1 MTTAD
6 KLEIGMLIQNI
17 NTMKAQSEK
26 MDETYLNKEVIDYAT
41 KAFNNAK
48 DVHKYIC
55 DVIQDNITLFF
66 DFSKP
71 IELSTHPCCGDY
83 WVNLRDRH
91 RLSVPLGSGIQ
102 VIVNVKPHLISNFEV
117 GTYRASFKTTA
128 SAFDVV
134 EVFTYVNDSDMK
146 TMAKD
151 YDMAREWDLFY
162 TKGGLDSFYTNGKY
176 NTKQRA
182 AVWNHLYNKAKVTR
196 YKTDMLV
203 RFFKKLLNA
212 NCAYHKNQIDK
223 KEKEFEQAKRIDK
236 YENVTF

>member
-17 NTMKAQSEK
+17 ETMKTQSEK
-26 MDETYLNKEVIDYAT
+26 MDELYLNKEVIDYAT

-71 IELSTHPCCGDY
+71 IELSTHSCCGDY

-91 RLSVPLGSGIQ
+91 RITKSLGCGVEVVINVNPL
-102 VIVNVKPHLISNFEV
+102 LISNFEV
-117 GTYRASFKTTA
+117 GTYKASFKTTA
-128 SAFDVV
+128 TAFNVV
-134 EVFTYVNDSDMK
+134 KVFTYVGDTK
-146 TMAKD
+146 TKE
-151 YDMAREWDLFY
+151 YDICSQWDLFFD
-162 TKGGLDSFYTNGKY
+162 KGNLDSFYTYGEY

-182 AVWNHLYNKAKVTR
+182 AVWNCLYDKAKWTR
-196 YKTDMLV
+196 AKTDMLV
-203 RFFKKLLNA
+203 RFFKKSLNA
-212 NCAYHKNQIDK
+212 KCEYHKKNIDR
-223 KEKEFEQAKRIDK
+223 KEKEFEQAKNIDK